1 LPEAVTTTL
10 LADSTPSK
18 PLKDTVAELL
28 TISAVAAEL
37 TVAVPD
43 WITAVSE
50 APGTPADQFPAL
62 VQLPAPVQIVVPAQA
77 EEQAKTSASVKPRAK
92 Q

>member
-1 LPEAVTTTL
+1 L

-43 WITAVSE
+43 WITAVSS
-50 APGTPADQFPAL
+50 APGTPDDQFPAL
-62 VQLPAPVQIVVPAQA
+62 VQFPLPVQIVVPART
-77 EEQAKTSASVKPRAK
+77 EEPAKPSASIKPRAD
-92 Q
+92 QEHSRL